1 MPQRG
6 HAPEPDE
13 IDEGP
18 SEEDLAAFSGVTRA
32 CPECKTELHDDT
44 EICWKCGHA
53 LSRAPKGAPAWALA
67 LAVLV
72 IAIIAFALL
81 R

>member
-1 MPQRG
+1 MPRS
-6 HAPEPDE
+6 ARPDEPDDF
-13 IDEGP
+13 DEGP
-18 SEEDLAAFSGVTRA
+18 SEEDIAAFSGVTRN

-53 LSRAPKGAPAWALA
+53 LSRAPAAKPGWIIALS
-67 LAVLV
+67 VLV
-72 IAIIAFALL
+72 VAVMLYVLL